1 MLIANSYRIIKTIK
15 PENILYN
22 VFYYFSNEIYKF
34 IDYFIY
40 IDAFQN
46 YVVYFTSIFSIHKS
60 VYKESQRFDKGS
72 FYDKVVFWACC
83 YVMHCLLFTDFIL
96 TF

>member
-46 YVVYFTSIFSIHKS
+46 YVVYFTSIFTSQSIK
-60 VYKESQRFDKGS
+60 KAKDLIKGH
-72 FYDKVVFWACC
+72 FMIK
-83 YVMHCLLFTDFIL
+83 
-96 TF
+96 